1 MEEENVKVS
10 TDLNSE
16 DKEIVQEIIELTLE
30 GIKTGEEKT
39 EGKNESTEAGMEMSN
54 EKTNQEVN
62 GNEIIEQK
70 VELTLE
76 GMEMPEEKNDQT
88 MEEKTESVLV
98 EKNDEIEDAKETMEE
113 TPELTLEGMELTDE
127 KKDQIP
133 KEEMS
138 EEKTEEKNEL
148 IKEEINTT
156 SEVEKVEVDKG
167 SCMPSMPSICM
178 PMQVGVGGAG
188 GLLTGYLAGP
198 KAGAVAVISGL
209 LLLGTSHRTQI
220 ATIKWSR
227 VAVEAA
233 GAAGDQVL
241 SQQQSSKEV
250 ALEDSTDSA
259 AREENSVTPTS
270 RLDQLLEEF
279 GPATAAFTGGL
290 VLGIVAAV
298 ARKN

>member
-1 MEEENVKVS
+1 MEEENIKVS
-10 TDLNSE
+10 TDLNTE

-39 EGKNESTEAGMEMSN
+39 EAKNESTDAGMEMSN
-54 EKTNQEVN
+54 EQTNQEVN
-62 GNEIIEQK
+62 GNEIVEQK

-76 GMEMPEEKNDQT
+76 GMEMPEEKTDQT

-98 EKNDEIEDAKETMEE
+98 EKNDEIADAKETMEE

-127 KKDQIP
+127 KGAQIP
-133 KEEMS
+133 KEEMP
-138 EEKTEEKNEL
+138 EEETEEKNEL
-148 IKEEINTT
+148 IKEEIDTT

-167 SCMPSMPSICM
+167 SSMPYMPSICM

-198 KAGAVAVISGL
+198 KAGAVAVISSL
-209 LLLGTSHRTQI
+209 LLIGTAHRTQL

-227 VAVEAA
+227 VAA
-233 GAAGDQVL
+233 GAADDQVI
-241 SQQQSSKEV
+241 SQQQASNEV
-250 ALEDSTDSA
+250 ALEDATDSKKPNA
-259 AREENSVTPTS
+259 LV
-270 RLDQLLEEF
+270 QEF

-290 VLGIVAAV
+290 VIGIAAAV
-298 ARKN
+298 ATKN

>member
-1 MEEENVKVS
+1 MEEENIKFS
-10 TDLNSE
+10 TDLNTE

-30 GIKTGEEKT
+30 GIKTGEEET
-39 EGKNESTEAGMEMSN
+39 EVKNESTEAGIEMSN
-54 EKTNQEVN
+54 EQTNEEVN
-62 GNEIIEQK
+62 GNEIIEHR

-76 GMEMPEEKNDQT
+76 GMEMPEEKTDQT

-133 KEEMS
+133 KEEMP
-138 EEKTEEKNEL
+138 EEKTGEKNEL
-148 IKEEINTT
+148 IKEEIDTT

-167 SCMPSMPSICM
+167 SSMPSICM
-178 PMQVGVGGAG
+178 PMQLGVGGAG

-209 LLLGTSHRTQI
+209 LLLGTAHRTQL

-227 VAVEAA
+227 VAA
-233 GAAGDQVL
+233 GAAGDQVI
-241 SQQQSSKEV
+241 SQKQASKEV
-250 ALEDSTDSA
+250 ALEDSTDSTA
-259 AREENSVTPTS
+259 MEPNALV
-270 RLDQLLEEF
+270 QLKEL

-290 VLGIVAAV
+290 VLGIAAKVAT
-298 ARKN
+298 KK

>member
-1 MEEENVKVS
+1 MEEENIKIS
-10 TDLNSE
+10 ADLNTE

-39 EGKNESTEAGMEMSN
+39 EAKNESTEAGVEMSN
-54 EKTNQEVN
+54 EQTNQEVN
-62 GNEIIEQK
+62 GNEINEQK

-76 GMEMPEEKNDQT
+76 GMEMPEEKTDQT
-88 MEEKTESVLV
+88 IEEKTQSVLV
-98 EKNDEIEDAKETMEE
+98 EKNDEIADAKETMEE

-127 KKDQIP
+127 KGAQIP

-138 EEKTEEKNEL
+138 EEKNEL

-156 SEVEKVEVDKG
+156 SEVEKVEVDQG
-167 SCMPSMPSICM
+167 SSMPSICM
-178 PMQVGVGGAG
+178 AMQVGVGGAG

-209 LLLGTSHRTQI
+209 LLLGTAHRTQL

-227 VAVEAA
+227 VAA
-233 GAAGDQVL
+233 GAAGDQVIR
-241 SQQQSSKEV
+241 KEV
-250 ALEDSTDSA
+250 TLEDCTDST
-259 AREENSVTPTS
+259 AREPNALV
-270 RLDQLLEEF
+270 QLREL

-290 VLGIVAAV
+290 VLGIAAKVAT
-298 ARKN
+298 KN